1 MSQAL
6 NGHFRNWGTQRTGIL
21 TQVSLRNSSV
31 VCVVLPPIVVAR
43 CCCCCCDVLLQIPR
57 LKMSR

>member
-31 VCVVLPPIVVAR
+31 VCVVLPPIVAR
-43 CCCCCCDVLLQIPR
+43 CCCCDVLLQIPG